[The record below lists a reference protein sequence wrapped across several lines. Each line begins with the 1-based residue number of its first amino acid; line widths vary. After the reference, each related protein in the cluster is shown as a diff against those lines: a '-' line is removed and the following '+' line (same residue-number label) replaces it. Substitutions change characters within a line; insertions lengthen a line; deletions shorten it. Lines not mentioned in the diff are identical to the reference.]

1 MTREVAVESVTI
13 GGNHPCVFIGGPC
26 VIEDEALVLSAARA
40 IKEITASLAVPF
52 IFKTSYDKANRSA
65 LSSFRGPGLNK
76 GLALIEKIKSELH
89 IPVVCD
95 VHRFEEIE
103 PAARVLDML
112 QVPAFLSRQTD
123 FIIRVAE
130 TGKAVN
136 IKKGQFMSPPEV
148 RNLIEKAASTGN
160 HRILVTERGFSF
172 GYHNLVVDMRALPIM
187 RSFGYPVAFDA
198 SHSVQLPGG
207 LGTASGGERQFAA
220 CLARAAAAAGID
232 ALFMEVHPDPERA
245 RCDGPNML
253 AVEALAPLLRQI
265 QSIDALVRDG
275 SVRLKP
281 EKKKSRTGMRKIN
294 DTADQ
299 N

>member
-1 MTREVAVESVTI
+1 M
-13 GGNHPCVFIGGPC
+13 
-26 VIEDEALVLSAARA
+26 
-40 IKEITASLAVPF
+40 KEITASLAIPF

-65 LSSFRGPGLNK
+65 LSSYRGPGLTK
-76 GLALIEKIKSELH
+76 GLKIIEKVKSDLH
-89 IPVVCD
+89 IPVVSD

-112 QVPAFLSRQTD
+112 QIPAFLSRQTD
-123 FIIRVAE
+123 FIIAVAE

-148 RNLIEKAASTGN
+148 KNLIAKAASTGN
-160 HRILVTERGFSF
+160 QRILVTERGFSF
-172 GYHNLVVDMRALPIM
+172 GYNNLVVDMRALPIM
-187 RSFGYPVAFDA
+187 RSFGYPVVFDA

-207 LGTASGGERQFAA
+207 LGASSGGERQFVA

-253 AVEALAPLLRQI
+253 ALESLAPLLRHI
-265 QSIDALVRDG
+265 KTIDALVRDDVAPPQQAG
-275 SVRLKP
+275 QER
-281 EKKKSRTGMRKIN
+281 RTGMREIN
-294 DTADQ
+294 DKTG
-299 N
+299 NK